1 MEKTTAGSGRCP
13 DPESKPVKARPL
25 IDVEVECWSV
35 EDAKKVIEQ
44 FSTMENVRLKIQVLQ
59 KFQ

>member
-1 MEKTTAGSGRCP
+1 MEQTTAGSGRCP
-13 DPESKPVKARPL
+13 DPESKSISNKHM
-25 IDVEVECWSV
+25 IEVEVECWSV

-44 FSTMENVRLKIQVLQ
+44 FSNMENVQLKIQVLQ